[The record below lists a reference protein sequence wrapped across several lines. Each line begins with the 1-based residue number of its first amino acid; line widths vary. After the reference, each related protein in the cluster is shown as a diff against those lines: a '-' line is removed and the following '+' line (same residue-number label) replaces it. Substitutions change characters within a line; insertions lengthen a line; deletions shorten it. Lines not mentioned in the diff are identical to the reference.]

1 MDCAIIAQGMARL
14 ERAHVTPLCLTIRAD
29 GSWGFYKTVALAG
42 HPCPGNARRG
52 HSHPTDIGAFRASDS
67 RTQGH
72 LPPLPSNRA
81 DAVAIG
87 EEIGMAI
94 WPGEY
99 SVWIEERQPDG
110 EIVAIDICRKVSRDR
125 SAPALVALAMQGV
138 NHKSSID
145 MLTKGGRP

>member
-1 MDCAIIAQGMARL
+1 MYAMINSGFAVL
-14 ERAHVTPLCLTIRAD
+14 EAAHVTPLCLTIRAD

-42 HPCPGNARRG
+42 HPNPGNARRG

-67 RTQGH
+67 RTRGN
-72 LPPLPSNRA
+72 LPPLPSHRA

-87 EEIGMAI
+87 EEIGRAI

-99 SVWIEERQPDG
+99 LVWIDERQPDG
-110 EIVAIDICRKVSRDR
+110 EIVSIDICRKVSKDR
-125 SAPALVALAMQGV
+125 SATALVALALQGI

-145 MLTKGGRP
+145 MLVKGGRP

>member
-29 GSWGFYKTVALAG
+29 GSWGFYKTVALSG
-42 HPCPGNARRG
+42 HPNPGNARRG

-67 RTQGH
+67 RAQGN
-72 LPPLPSNRA
+72 LPQLPSHRA
-81 DAVAIG
+81 DALAIG
-87 EEIGMAI
+87 EEIGRAI

-110 EIVAIDICRKVSRDR
+110 EIVAIDVCRKISKDR
-125 SAPALVALAMQGV
+125 SATALVSLALQGIR
-138 NHKSSID
+138 NKSSID
-145 MLTKGGRP
+145 TLTKGDRP